1 MDKYTKSYW
10 EGKLSSLEL
19 KNKAFINGRYVD
31 AKDGS
36 TYDVVN
42 PATGRKLADVTACTS
57 EDVDTAVNAARQ
69 AFEQG
74 VWSKKS
80 PRERKQIIKKLA
92 ELILENR
99 EELALLETLNVGKP
113 IMDSFNV
120 DIPGAAGCFEWY
132 AEAVDKIY
140 GEVAPTDGD
149 NIAMITREAIGV
161 VAAIIPWNFPLDI
174 AAWKLAP
181 ALIAGNSVVLKP
193 AEQSPHSVLRLAELA
208 QQAGL
213 PDGVFSVVTGSGEVV
228 GQALGRH
235 NDIDCLTFTG
245 STATAKRLMS
255 YSAESNMKP
264 VWPET
269 GGKSPNLIFSDCDLD
284 AAVENAA
291 AGIFF
296 NQGEVCSANSRIL
309 IERSIQDT
317 FTQKL
322 IAHTQKMK
330 QGDPLDPQTQVGS
343 LISQE
348 HAKKVRSMVA
358 AAEEAGATSVCG
370 FDKPDP
376 ASNFVEP
383 TILTNV
389 TPEMIIAKEEV
400 FGPVVVI
407 IPFDTPEQAIEIA
420 NDSIYGLAASVW
432 TKDLTRAHSVS
443 KALRAGSVSVNTMD
457 ALDFCT
463 PFGGYKQSG
472 FGRDLSLHAFD
483 KFTQLKTTWI
493 KLN

>member
-10 EGKLSSLEL
+10 TDKLSTIEL
-19 KNKAFINGRYVD
+19 KNKAFINGSYVD
-31 AKDGS
+31 ARDGG
-36 TYDVVN
+36 TYEVMN

-57 EDVDTAVNAARQ
+57 EDVDVAVEGARQ
-69 AFEQG
+69 TFERG
-74 VWSKKS
+74 VWSKQAPS
-80 PRERKQIIKKLA
+80 DRKQVIKKLA

-113 IMDSFNV
+113 ISDAFNG

-140 GEVAPTDGD
+140 GEVAPTDG
-149 NIAMITREAIGV
+149 NNVAMITREPIGV

-181 ALIAGNSVVLKP
+181 ALISGNSVVLKP
-193 AEQSPHSVLRLAELA
+193 AEQSPHSALRLAELA

-213 PDGVFSVVTGSGEVV
+213 PDGVLNVVTGTGEVV

-235 NDIDCLTFTG
+235 NDIDSLTFTG
-245 STATAKRLMS
+245 STETAKRLMS

-269 GGKSPNLIFSDCDLD
+269 GGKSPNLIFADCDLD
-284 AAVENAA
+284 AAVQHAA

-309 IERSIQDT
+309 VERSIQEA

-322 IAHTQKMK
+322 IAHTQEMK
-330 QGDPLDPQTQVGS
+330 LGDPLDPQTQIGS
-343 LISQE
+343 LISEE
-348 HAKKVRSMVA
+348 HAQKVRSMVA

-370 FDKPDP
+370 FDKADSN
-376 ASNFVEP
+376 SNFVEP
-383 TILTNV
+383 IILTNV
-389 TPEMIIAKEEV
+389 SPEMTIAQEEV
-400 FGPVVVI
+400 FGPVVVVM
-407 IPFDTPEQAIEIA
+407 PFDTQEEAVSIA
-420 NDSIYGLAASVW
+420 NNSIYGLAASVW
-432 TKDLTRAHSVS
+432 TRDLTRAHLVS
-443 KALRAGSVSVNTMD
+443 KALRAGTVSVNTMD
-457 ALDFCT
+457 ALDFST

-493 KLN
+493 KLG